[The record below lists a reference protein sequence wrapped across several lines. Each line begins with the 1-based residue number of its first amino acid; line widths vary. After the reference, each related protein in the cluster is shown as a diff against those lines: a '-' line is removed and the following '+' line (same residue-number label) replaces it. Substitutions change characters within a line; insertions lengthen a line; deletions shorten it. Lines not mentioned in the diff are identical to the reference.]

1 MTDERKLTPT
11 ERLHDLAMA
20 AITKP
25 SSAMRGA
32 ETISVKQG
40 STGTMAGRWYCDGL
54 AVVVSEDE
62 TMTEAWSRA
71 LTTATTIQADL
82 TALNAD
88 LVREQLQAATS

>member
-1 MTDERKLTPT
+1 MSEERKLTPT

-32 ETISVKQG
+32 ETVSVKQG
-40 STGTMAGRWYCDGL
+40 ATGQLAGRWYCDGL

-62 TMTEAWSRA
+62 TLMEAWSRA
-71 LTTATTIQADL
+71 LDAARSIQADL
-82 TALNAD
+82 TKLNAD
-88 LVREQLQAATS
+88 VVREQVKAVTA